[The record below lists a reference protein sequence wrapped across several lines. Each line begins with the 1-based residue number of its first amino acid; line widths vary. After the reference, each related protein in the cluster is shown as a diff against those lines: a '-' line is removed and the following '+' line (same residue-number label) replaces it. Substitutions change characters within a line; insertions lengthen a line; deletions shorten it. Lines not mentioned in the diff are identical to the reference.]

1 MGTQNRDVEAFRF
14 CLLAVMN
21 KNSNNDISY
30 NFNSGQIFHTF
41 KLCVKSIFLGW
52 HLLTDNSL
60 YMIYMRQHIIRPTF
74 FPSYRAKYKRAI
86 RCPTKRPDF
95 LQSELSSV
103 SVWGLKGLINGT
115 IQSELSSGFVWE
127 LKGWHQWNYPHSK
140 LLINYCF
147 FNLSDCRLQMWP
159 GKIFF

>member
-86 RCPTKRPDF
+86 IRCPTKRPDF

-103 SVWGLKGLINGT
+103 SVWGLKGLD
-115 IQSELSSGFVWE
+115 
-127 LKGWHQWNYPHSK
+127 QWNYPIWVK
-140 LLINYCF
+140 LRVRMRTERVTSMELSPFQAIDQLLF
-147 FNLSDCRLQMWP
+147 F
-159 GKIFF
+159 

>member
-1 MGTQNRDVEAFRF
+1 MGKLQIRAKLQKSFLFEGTKNLLKVYCHFTRNQNQERMGTQNRDVEAFRF

-103 SVWGLKGLINGT
+103 SV
-115 IQSELSSGFVWE
+115 
-127 LKGWHQWNYPHSK
+127 
-140 LLINYCF
+140 
-147 FNLSDCRLQMWP
+147 
-159 GKIFF
+159 